1 MNDHFMTSRYPIITI
16 IATSGCRTGALLQ
29 QAIPSVLAQDCLP
42 CACIVVDDNNAPVEY
57 SKIGLGLQELQK
69 GTAVE
74 LRLIQ
79 NNRTPG
85 FSGTGAWN
93 TAIAYA
99 RKYTSKHHWED
110 VYLAILDDDDRWHS
124 CHLRRCA
131 EGMYSKPDAIFCNL
145 TRAYHE
151 HEESGK
157 LKSHSDLTIPKFLY
171 GNPGV
176 QGSNMCF
183 RLSVIEAIGGFD
195 ETLRSCTDR
204 DLMIRFLEQFGN
216 NNVVVVDEQTVW
228 HDARSPA
235 CVTNNIE
242 NKTAGLDTFYK
253 KHLWRFDEQTLESS
267 LTRAEKL
274 FSYPHKQQIWES
286 YYQAQEIIAVMMPLH
301 NGSKSIRRAVHS
313 VVTQEC
319 TERPIVLFIGD
330 DTSTDNWRTEISD
343 YLCRYHNIITIDING
358 GSPAKAR
365 NSLAEY
371 ILRAYPHA
379 YILCRLDADDELHST
394 TTISEIEHLFT
405 NDKVEAVLCGNY
417 QMQGG
422 RIVGTNRAS
431 TDFHNSKYMR
441 ERLLSMSQGDFA
453 AELPSCNLC
462 LRPSIYSP
470 YPDECSGEDHWLLIQ
485 LLLLLPRHVFLMAS
499 QQMYCM
505 YSLDG
510 KATQLNK
517 VNDSYID
524 SRKRLYEYYINSID
538 G

>member
-1 MNDHFMTSRYPIITI
+1 MTSRYPIITI
-16 IATSGCRTGALLQ
+16 IATSGCRTGTLLQ

-42 CACIVVDDNNAPVEY
+42 CACIVVDDNNDPAEY
-57 SKIGLGLQELQK
+57 SKISLGLEELQK
-69 GTAVE
+69 RTAVE
-74 LRLIQ
+74 LRLIR
-79 NNRTPG
+79 NNRTSG

-99 RKYTSKHHWED
+99 RKYTAEHHWED
-110 VYLAILDDDDRWHS
+110 VYISILDDDDRWHS
-124 CHLRRCA
+124 SHLRRCA
-131 EGMYSKPDAIFCNL
+131 EGMCSKPDAIFCNL
-145 TRAYHE
+145 TRVYHQHGE
-151 HEESGK
+151 PGK

-183 RLSVIEAIGGFD
+183 RLSAIETIGGFD
-195 ETLRSCTDR
+195 ETLSSCTDR
-204 DLMIRFLEQFGN
+204 DLMIRFLERFGN
-216 NNVVVVDEQTVW
+216 NNIVVIDEQTVW

-253 KHLWRFDEQTLESS
+253 KHLWRFDEPTLERS
-267 LTRAEKL
+267 LMRAEKL
-274 FSYPHKQQIWES
+274 FSYPHKQKIWES
-286 YYQAQEIIAVMMPLH
+286 YYQAQEIIAIMMPLH
-301 NGSKSIRRAVHS
+301 NGAKSIRRAVRS
-313 VVTQEC
+313 VVTQER

-330 DTSTDNWRTEISD
+330 DASTDGWRAEISD
-343 YLCRYHNIITIDING
+343 CLCLYHNIITIDING

-365 NSLAEY
+365 NALAEY
-371 ILRAYPHA
+371 ILRAYPRA
-379 YILCRLDADDELHST
+379 YILCRLDADDELHCT

-405 NDKVEAVLCGNY
+405 NDKVKAVLCGNY

-422 RIVGTNRAS
+422 RIVGANRAS
-431 TDFHNSKYMR
+431 VDFHNSEYMR
-441 ERLLSMSQGDFA
+441 ERLLSMSRGDFA

-485 LLLLLPRHVFLMAS
+485 VLLRLPRPAFLMAS

-505 YSLDG
+505 YNLDG

-517 VNDSYID
+517 VSDSYID